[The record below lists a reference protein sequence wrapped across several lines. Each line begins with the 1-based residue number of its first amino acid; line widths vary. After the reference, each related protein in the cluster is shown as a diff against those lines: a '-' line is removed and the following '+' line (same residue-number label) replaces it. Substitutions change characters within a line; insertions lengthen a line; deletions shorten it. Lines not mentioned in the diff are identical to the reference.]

1 MNYSFFLTVN
11 KPNSE
16 NGEYNTFVKVL
27 KELGKQGT
35 GLQILSENSVLI
47 PLNGTLSVLLSVLK
61 LLRKLSC
68 VYAIL
73 PEDTK
78 WYVGTME
85 D

>member
-47 PLNGTLSVLLSVLK
+47 PLNGT
-61 LLRKLSC
+61 
-68 VYAIL
+68 
-73 PEDTK
+73 
-78 WYVGTME
+78 
-85 D
+85 